1 MNFFKSI
8 LSYLKTHFAGQN
20 TQTLASEAHS
30 AQLYLNLA
38 APGLVLALQEA
49 GASDASGETLKATS
63 EISTDLST
71 VSTLLTDIQDGKP
84 VQQEI
89 VSTLE
94 SLKSNLGAVLALA
107 HIKDQ
112 KTVTTIENTA
122 NAVIAEVET
131 IIGEFAAPPAA

>member
-1 MNFFKSI
+1 MNWFKSI

-38 APGLVLALQEA
+38 APGLVLVLEQA
-49 GASDASGETLKATS
+49 GASDASGETQKVTS

-71 VSTLLTDIQDGKP
+71 VSNLLGDIQAGKP

-89 VSTLE
+89 VSALE

-107 HIKDQ
+107 HIKNQ
-112 KTVTTIENTA
+112 ATVATIENTA
-122 NAVIAEVET
+122 NAVVAEVET
-131 IIGEFAAPPAA
+131 IIGEFTPAAA